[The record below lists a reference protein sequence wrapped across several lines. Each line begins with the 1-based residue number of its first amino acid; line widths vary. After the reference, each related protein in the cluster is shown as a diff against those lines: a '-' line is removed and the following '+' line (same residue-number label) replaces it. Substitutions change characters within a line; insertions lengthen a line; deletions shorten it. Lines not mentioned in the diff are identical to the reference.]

1 MVEVINLARVRK
13 AKKAAEHDRQAAANR
28 ISHGRNGAQKKAD
41 REAERQRQA
50 LLDGARLEPDAPSER

>member
-28 ISHGRNGAQKKAD
+28 ASFGRTGAQKKAD
-41 REAERQRQA
+41 RAVEQQRQA
-50 LLDGARLEPDAPSER
+50 LLDGARLEPGEPPKR